1 MANGN
6 HSEQPKFPGLKAVI
20 HGNGAVAH
28 VMGHVCGG
36 VIGYPITP
44 STEISEIYESFRANG
59 GMNVWGKHPF
69 FFEPEG
75 EHSAQS
81 GALGAAMTG
90 GLYISNASSSQGI
103 LYGLESHYVTAGK
116 KVGGFV
122 LHIAAR
128 VVSKHSLNV
137 MAGHDDV
144 YSMVNSGYTILFGS
158 NPQEAAD
165 LAAISYKVSAQSLIA
180 VANAMDGFA
189 TSHMQSEALLPE
201 PELLA
206 SFLGNPEDRIACP
219 TLAQEMLFGAKG
231 RVFQLQ
237 QFIQKHRQDFDEAN
251 VGQLQA
257 HLSAHAEEIERDGE
271 GGTIGRTLEW
281 VPEALH
287 AKWGRQW
294 RHAAA
299 KGTRQRVPA
308 LVDPNNPGS
317 TGPVQNQPDFQ
328 AGAADHRTHF
338 AGAVPGFIRQAMEEY
353 SHLTGRS
360 YQPVRTYRSED
371 ADFVIVSM
379 GSVTDDCEAM
389 VDHLRNQGKR
399 VGSVSIKQFMPFP
412 ESDIVKALSGKR
424 AVTVLERSDATMLSE
439 LVGNALFKAVQ
450 NHKQPRHD
458 GIPALAEAPIICTG
472 IFGLGGHDLQ
482 PRHLA
487 AAFRNMEEGQNVPLF
502 YLGSRFFEDSQDQE
516 LIDLQKRLRQAY
528 PETVKMAFPTDP
540 NPHLLPQGAL
550 RVRFHSVGGYGT
562 IATGKLLTDI
572 LSGVME
578 LHSKSAP
585 KYGSE
590 KSGAPTNF
598 YLTLSPEPIKIT
610 NAELEDVEIV
620 LSPDH
625 KVFEHTNPLRGLCH
639 GGTFIMQSN
648 ESPLEV
654 WKRLPE
660 AARRRIREQEINF
673 YVVDAFAIAKENAPT
688 QDLQVRMMGIAFI
701 GAMCGNVAQVMG
713 RSSEEMLL
721 TKIQNQIQKKF
732 GGKGDKVVAS
742 NMAVIKR
749 GILSTRKV
757 EYNEPAFVAAAASAT
772 DAFRGP
778 GVAISASMVQR
789 GPGSNCAGMFDQGYF
804 GKTIVDPFKAGTIGE
819 SPIYPGAGLNI
830 PIATAAW
837 KDKGLFRL
845 DVPEFIPHLCTGC
858 MECAI
863 ACPDAAIPNTV
874 HEIHDLI
881 VSGISQLDIPPQQR
895 QALSDLVIPLS
906 NVVREMY
913 RKLPAKDPKP
923 FSEVVAD
930 AGFQMDIGMD
940 FGSSTTTR
948 ENFAKLVTVL
958 SQFQVAKTRP
968 FFDAMEKS
976 VPGSGGLYSVV
987 VDPWKCTGCLE
998 CVDVCGPH
1006 ALVEKVQTPEIVQRL
1021 EAGFTFLSRL
1031 PNTPNRFFNNALT
1044 PSGDTKRMM
1053 LDHKNYYALT
1063 GGHGACR
1070 GCGEVTAVRLVT
1082 GMNRALHSERYRR
1095 RIVQLEQLIRSV
1107 QEKLGQVNGD
1117 EARRQRLQHALRTM
1131 EKSLF
1136 NLESGPTGNGPA
1148 NAVFANATGCTSVY
1162 GSTFPFNPYTDP
1174 WVNSLFHDTAPLAKG
1189 IFEGLTQNVTSE
1201 FKAVRIAELELADAY
1216 DAKVHDKFFRYFG
1229 WEGFSHEERSLLPT
1243 VITLGGD
1250 GSQFDIGFGALSR
1263 LLTTR
1268 TPVKCMVVDT
1278 GTYSNTGGQASTS
1291 SFVGQDS
1298 DLARFGNLHLGKTES
1313 RKEFSLLA
1321 AFHPM
1326 VFVVQTSV
1334 GIQNHFMKNVLD
1346 LLNYQESPA
1355 LLTVYT
1361 PCQPEHGIG
1370 DNASTR
1376 RAREAVQSRLNPV
1389 FVHNPLAGETLAE
1402 RFSIEGNPDPD
1413 QDWSKTT
1420 IAFED
1425 AEGHPQI
1432 KEIPFTPADFAA
1444 REGRF
1449 KKHFRAVREEDELRE
1464 ISQYIALS
1472 KEAREGL
1479 TPFIWS
1485 TDKKNHLVKLAVAPA
1500 IVALTD
1506 DCLRNWR
1513 SLQTL
1518 SGMQLGQM
1526 AESHRKE
1533 MTLWKERYEHAV
1545 KDREQTMDAIA
1556 RGMSELASGARATA
1570 AGIVGSVLVGAGVVT
1585 AGESGGAGAGK
1596 GGAGKPLVEIVPE
1609 DAHKCTNCKK
1619 CYLDVGELFENVT
1632 IMHEGKSKEVS
1643 RVKQGVLST
1652 VELTPELIKK
1662 AERVANDCDAAII
1675 QFNRPA

>member
-90 GLYISNASSSQGI
+90 GLYVSNASSSQGI

-144 YSMVNSGYTILFGS
+144 YAMVNSGYTILFGS

-165 LAAISYKVSAQSLIA
+165 LAAISYKVSAQSLIP

-189 TSHMQSEALLPE
+189 TSHMQSEARLPE

-206 SFLGNPEDRIACP
+206 TFLGDPEERIPCP
-219 TLAQEMLFGAKG
+219 TMAQEMLFGAKG
-231 RVFQLQ
+231 RVFQLK
-237 QFIQKHRQDFDEAN
+237 QFIQRHRADFDEAA
-251 VGQLQA
+251 VAPLMA
-257 HLSAHAEEIERDGE
+257 HLDAQARDIEQDGE
-271 GGTIGRTLEW
+271 GTTIGATLEW
-281 VPEALH
+281 IPPSLQ
-287 AKWGRQW
+287 AKWSRQW
-294 RHAAA
+294 RHAHA

-308 LVDPNNPGS
+308 LIDPNNPGS

-328 AGAADHRTHF
+328 GGSADHRTHF
-338 AGAVPGFIRQAMEEY
+338 AGAVPGFIRRAMDDY
-353 SHLTGRS
+353 SRLTGRV
-360 YQPVRTYRSED
+360 YHPVRAYRNED
-371 ADFVIVSM
+371 ADYVIVSM

-389 VDHLRNQGKR
+389 VDHLRQQGKR

-412 ESDIVKALSGKR
+412 EGDVVKALSGKK
-424 AVTVLERSDATMLSE
+424 AVTVLERSDSTLLSE

-450 NHKQPRHD
+450 NHRQQRHD
-458 GIPALAEAPIICTG
+458 DIPPLAEAPTLCTG

-502 YLGSRFFEDSQDQE
+502 YLGSRFFEETQDQE
-516 LIDLQKRLRQAY
+516 LMDLQQQLRLAY
-528 PETVKMAFPTDP
+528 PETVRMSFPTDP

-572 LSGVME
+572 LAGVME

-610 NAELEDVEIV
+610 NAELEEVEIV

-625 KVFEHTNPLRGLCH
+625 KVFEHTNPLRGLAH

-648 ESPLEV
+648 ETPLEV
-654 WKRLPE
+654 WKGLPA
-660 AARRRIREQEINF
+660 AARRQIREKGVQF
-673 YVVDAFAIAKENAPT
+673 YVVDAFSIAKENAPT

-713 RSSEEMLL
+713 ASSEETLL

-732 GGKGDKVVAS
+732 GAKGDKVVAS

-749 GILSTRKV
+749 GILATRRV
-757 EYNEPAFVAAAASAT
+757 DYNEPAFAEAEA
-772 DAFRGP
+772 
-778 GVAISASMVQR
+778 GVANVTRGAGVAVSASMVQR
-789 GPGSNCAGMFDQGYF
+789 RPASNCAGMFDQDYF
-804 GKTIVDPFKAGTIGE
+804 GRTAVDPFKAGTISE
-819 SPIYPGAGLNI
+819 SPIYPGQGLHI

-845 DVPEFIPHLCTGC
+845 DVPIFVPHLCTGC

-881 VSGISQLDIPPQQR
+881 TTGIAQLDIPEPQR
-895 QALSDLVIPLS
+895 HALSDLVIPLS

-913 RKLPAKDPKP
+913 RKLPPKDPKS
-923 FSEVVAD
+923 FSDIVAD

-948 ENFAKLVTVL
+948 ENFSKLVAVL
-958 SQFQVAKTRP
+958 AKFHVAKTRP
-968 FFDAMEKS
+968 FFDAMEKA

-1006 ALVEKVQTPEIVQRL
+1006 ALVEKVQTPEIAHTL
-1021 EAGFTFLSRL
+1021 EEGLTFLSRL
-1031 PNTPNRFFNNALT
+1031 PNTPNRFFNTALT

-1095 RIVQLEQLIRSV
+1095 RILQLEQLIQAV
-1107 QEKLGQVNGD
+1107 KDKLGQLNGD
-1117 EARRQRLQHALRTM
+1117 QVRRQRLQESLRIM
-1131 EKSLF
+1131 ERSLF
-1136 NLESGPTGNGPA
+1136 HLESGPTGNGPA

-1189 IFEGLTQNVTSE
+1189 IFEGVAQSVARE
-1201 FKAVRIAELELADAY
+1201 FKAVRVAELELNDGY
-1216 DAKVHDKFFRYFG
+1216 DASVHDRYFKYFG
-1229 WEGFSHEERSLLPT
+1229 WENFSHEERALLPS
-1243 VITLGGD
+1243 VFTLGGD

-1263 LLTTR
+1263 LLSTR
-1268 TPVKCMVVDT
+1268 TPVKCLVVDT

-1291 SFVGQDS
+1291 SYIGQDS
-1298 DLARFGNLHLGKTES
+1298 DLSRFGQQHPGKAES

-1321 AFHPM
+1321 AFHPQ

-1334 GIQNHFMKNVLD
+1334 GIQNHFLKSVLE

-1402 RFSIEGNPDPD
+1402 RFSIEGNPDPS
-1413 QDWSKTT
+1413 QDWSQTT
-1420 IAFED
+1420 FTYD
-1425 AEGHPQI
+1425 DDEGHPQI
-1432 KEIPFTPADFAA
+1432 KQIPFTPADFAV

-1449 KKHFRAVREEDELRE
+1449 KKHFRPVRDEDELKE

-1472 KEAREGL
+1472 REAREGL
-1479 TPFIWS
+1479 TPFIWG
-1485 TDKKNHLVKLAVAPA
+1485 TDKKNHLTRLAVSPA
-1500 IVALTD
+1500 IVNLTD

-1533 MTLWKERYEHAV
+1533 MELWKQRYEQAV
-1545 KDREQTMDAIA
+1545 KEREESMDSIA
-1556 RGMSELASGARATA
+1556 RGMSELASGARAAA
-1570 AGIVGSVLVGAGVVT
+1570 AGIVGSVLAGAGVST
-1585 AGESGGAGAGK
+1585 AGDAATAAGSK
-1596 GGAGKPLVEIVPE
+1596 GTSAKPLVVIAPE

-1619 CYLDVGELFENVT
+1619 CYLDVGALFENVT

-1643 RVKQGVLST
+1643 RVKQGVLGSI
-1652 VELTPELIKK
+1652 ELTPDLIKK

>member
-6 HSEQPKFPGLKAVI
+6 TSEQPKFPGIKAVI

-59 GMNVWGKHPF
+59 GMNVWGRHPF

-81 GALGAAMTG
+81 GALGAAMMG
-90 GLYISNASSSQGI
+90 GLYVSNASSSQGI

-122 LHIAAR
+122 LHVAAR

-165 LAAISYKVSAQSLIA
+165 LAAISYKVSALSLVA

-189 TSHMQSEALLPE
+189 TSHMQSEVLLPE
-201 PELLA
+201 AKLLQT
-206 SFLGNPEDRIACP
+206 FLGDPEERIACP
-219 TLAQEMLFGAKG
+219 TVAQEMLFGAKG
-231 RVFQLQ
+231 RVHQLKS
-237 QFIQKHRQDFDEAN
+237 FIQKHRTDFDEAAFN
-251 VGQLQA
+251 QIMA
-257 HLSAHAEEIERDGE
+257 HLDAHAQDVERDDE

-281 VPEALH
+281 VPEPLQGR
-287 AKWGRQW
+287 WSRQW
-294 RHAAA
+294 RNAHR

-308 LVDPNNPGS
+308 LVDPNNPGT
-317 TGPVQNQPDFQ
+317 TGPAQNQPDFQ
-328 AGAADHRTHF
+328 AGSADHRTHF

-353 SHLTGRS
+353 SRLTGRV
-360 YQPVRTYRSED
+360 YTPVRCYRSDD
-371 ADFVIVSM
+371 AEFVIVSM
-379 GSVTDDCEAM
+379 GSVTDDVEAV
-389 VDHLRNQGKR
+389 VDHLRTRGQK

-412 ESDIVKALSGKR
+412 EAEIVDALRGKR
-424 AVTVLERSDATMLSE
+424 VVTVLERSDSTMLSE
-439 LVGNALFKAVQ
+439 LVANALFKAVQ
-450 NHKQPRHD
+450 NHRQPRHD
-458 GIPALAEAPIICTG
+458 HIPAISEAPILCTG

-482 PRHLA
+482 PRHLV
-487 AAFRNMEEGQNVPLF
+487 AAFRNMEEGQNIPLF
-502 YLGSRFFEDSQDQE
+502 YLGTRFFDESLDQE
-516 LIDLQKRLRQAY
+516 LVDLQQRLRMAY
-528 PETVKMAFPTDP
+528 PETSKMAFPTDA
-540 NPHLLPQGAL
+540 NPHLLPAGAL

-572 LSGVME
+572 LAGVME

-610 NAELEDVEIV
+610 NADLEDVEIV

-625 KVFEHTNPLRGLCH
+625 KVFEHTNPLRGLTE

-648 ESPLEV
+648 ESPLAV
-654 WKRLPE
+654 WKGLPT
-660 AARRRIREQEINF
+660 AARRLIRERSINF
-673 YVVDAFAIAKENAPT
+673 YVVDAFSIAKENAPT
-688 QDLQVRMMGIAFI
+688 QDLQIRMMGIAFI
-701 GAMCGNVAQVMG
+701 GAMCGNVAQVVG
-713 RSSEEMLL
+713 KSDEETLL

-757 EYNEPAFVAAAASAT
+757 EYNEPAFVEAESNLANVN
-772 DAFRGP
+772 RGP
-778 GVAISASMVQR
+778 GVAISAAMVQR
-789 GPGSNCAGMFDQGYF
+789 GPASGCSGMFDQNYF
-804 GKTIVDPFKAGTIGE
+804 AKTTTDPFKAGTIGE
-819 SPIYPGAGLNI
+819 SPVYPGQGLHI

-881 VSGISQLDIPPQQR
+881 NAGIAELEIPAPQKH
-895 QALSDLVIPLS
+895 ALSDLVIPLS
-906 NVVREMY
+906 NVVRETY
-913 RKLPAKDPKP
+913 RKLPAKDPKT

-948 ENFAKLVTVL
+948 ENFSKLVAVL
-958 SQFQVAKTRP
+958 AKFQVAKTRP

-976 VPGSGGLYSVV
+976 MSGSGGLYSVV

-998 CVDVCGPH
+998 CVDVCGPK
-1006 ALVEKVQTPEIVQRL
+1006 ALVERVQTPEIARKL
-1021 EAGFTFLSRL
+1021 EEGLTFLTHL
-1031 PNTPNRFFNNALT
+1031 PNTPARFFNNSLA
-1044 PSGDTKRMM
+1044 SGGDIKRMM

-1070 GCGEVTAVRLVT
+1070 GCGEVTAVRLFT

-1095 RIVQLEQLIRSV
+1095 RILQLEQLIASV
-1107 QEKLGQVNGD
+1107 SDKLSQINGD
-1117 EARRQRLQHALRTM
+1117 EPRRQRLQNAMRIM
-1131 EKSLF
+1131 ERSLF

-1148 NAVFANATGCTSVY
+1148 NAIFANATGCTSIY

-1174 WVNSLFHDTAPLAKG
+1174 WVNSLFHDTAPVAKG
-1189 IFEGLTQNVTSE
+1189 IFEGMSQHMALE
-1201 FKAVRIAELELADAY
+1201 FKAVRVAQLELQDSY
-1216 DAKVHDKFFRYFG
+1216 DPTVHDPFFKYFG
-1229 WEGFSHEERSLLPT
+1229 WEDFDHEERSLLPT
-1243 VITLGGD
+1243 VLTLGGD

-1263 LLTTR
+1263 LLATR
-1268 TPVKCMVVDT
+1268 TPIKCVVVDT

-1291 SFVGQDS
+1291 SYMGQDS
-1298 DLARFGNLHLGKTES
+1298 DLARFGHKHPGKTES
-1313 RKEFSLLA
+1313 RKELSLLA
-1321 AFHPM
+1321 AFHPN
-1326 VFVVQTSV
+1326 VYVVQTSV
-1334 GIQNHFMKNVLD
+1334 GIQNHFMKNVLE
-1346 LLNYQESPA
+1346 LLNHQETPA
-1355 LLTVYT
+1355 LLTIYT

-1376 RAREAVQSRLNPV
+1376 RAREAVQSRMNPV
-1389 FVHNPLAGETLAE
+1389 FVHNPLAGSSLAE
-1402 RFSIEGNPDPD
+1402 RFSIEGNPDPES
-1413 QDWSKTT
+1413 DWSKTT
-1420 IAFED
+1420 ITYED

-1432 KEIPFTPADFAA
+1432 KEIPFTAADFAA

-1449 KKHFRAVREEDELRE
+1449 KKHFNPVRDDDELRE
-1464 ISQYIALS
+1464 IATFIALS

-1485 TDKKNHLVKLAVAPA
+1485 TDKKNHLTRLAVSPA

-1506 DCLRNWR
+1506 DCLRHWR

-1518 SGMQLGQM
+1518 SGLQLGQM
-1526 AESHRKE
+1526 AESHRRE
-1533 MTLWKERYEHAV
+1533 MELWKDRYAQAVQER
-1545 KDREQTMDAIA
+1545 DQSMDSIA
-1556 RGMSELASGARATA
+1556 RGMSELASGARASA
-1570 AGIVGSVLVGAGVVT
+1570 AGIVGAALVGAGVLPAAEGAAA
-1585 AGESGGAGAGK
+1585 AGGK
-1596 GGAGKPLVEIVPE
+1596 GSGRPLVQIAEE
-1609 DAHKCTNCKK
+1609 DIFKCTNCKK
-1619 CYLDVGELFENVT
+1619 CYLDVGVLFENVT
-1632 IMHEGKSKEVS
+1632 IMHEGKSREVS
-1643 RVKQGVLST
+1643 RVKQGVLQT
-1652 VELTPELIKK
+1652 LELTPDLIKK

>member
-6 HSEQPKFPGLKAVI
+6 SSGEPRFPGLKAVI

-44 STEISEIYESFRANG
+44 STEISEIYESYRANG
-59 GMNVWGKHPF
+59 GMNVWGRHPF

-90 GLYISNASSSQGI
+90 GLYVSNASSSQGI

-144 YSMVNSGYTILFGS
+144 YAMVNSGYTILFGS

-165 LAAISYKVSAQSLIA
+165 LAAISYKVSALSLIP

-201 PELLA
+201 AQLLKTFVGDPE
-206 SFLGNPEDRIACP
+206 ERIPCP

-231 RVFQLQ
+231 RVVQLKS
-237 QFIQKHRQDFDEAN
+237 FLQKNRTDFTDAAF
-251 VGQLQA
+251 GQLMA
-257 HLSAHAEEIERDGE
+257 HLDANAHEVEQDNE

-281 VPEALH
+281 IPEPLQAR
-287 AKWGRQW
+287 WSRQW
-294 RHAAA
+294 RNAQP

-308 LVDPNNPGS
+308 LIDPNNPGS

-328 AGAADHRTHF
+328 AGSADHRSHF
-338 AGAVPGFIRQAMEEY
+338 ASAVPGFIRQAMEEY
-353 SHLTGRS
+353 SQLTGRS
-360 YQPVRTYRSED
+360 YTPVATYRNDD
-371 ADFVIVSM
+371 ADCVIVSM
-379 GSVTDDCEAM
+379 GSVTDDVEAV
-389 VDHLRNQGKR
+389 VDHLRNQGHR

-412 ESDIVKALSGKR
+412 EADIVTALQGKR
-424 AVTVLERSDATMLSE
+424 AVTVLERSDSTLLSE
-439 LVGNALFKAVQ
+439 LVANALFKAVQ

-458 GIPALAEAPIICTG
+458 GIPAIHEAPILCTG

-482 PRHLA
+482 PRHLV
-487 AAFRNMEEGQNVPLF
+487 AAFRNMEEGKNIPLF
-502 YLGSRFFEDSQDQE
+502 YLGSRFFEEAQDQE
-516 LIDLQKRLRQAY
+516 LIDLQQRLRQAY
-528 PETVKMAFPTDP
+528 PETTRMSFATET
-540 NPHLLPQGAL
+540 NPHLLPSGAL

-610 NAELEDVEIV
+610 NAELEEVEIV

-625 KVFEHTNPLRGLCH
+625 KVFEHTNPLRGLTD

-648 ESPLEV
+648 ETPLDV
-654 WKRLPE
+654 WKGLP
-660 AARRRIREQEINF
+660 ASARRVIREKGINF
-673 YVVDAFAIAKENAPT
+673 HVVDAFSIAKENAPT

-701 GAMCGNVAQVMG
+701 GAMCGNVSQVVG
-713 RSSEEMLL
+713 RSTEETLL

-757 EYNEPAFVAAAASAT
+757 EYNEPAFVEAEGQQAQSS
-772 DAFRGP
+772 RGP
-778 GVAISASMVQR
+778 GVAISAAMVQR
-789 GPGSNCAGMFDQGYF
+789 GPASGCAGMFDQNYF
-804 GKTIVDPFKAGTIGE
+804 TKTAADPIKAGTIGE
-819 SPIYPGAGLNI
+819 SPVFPGQGLHI

-845 DVPEFIPHLCTGC
+845 DVPEYIPHLCTGC

-881 VSGISQLDIPPQQR
+881 NAGIAELPIPPQQKH
-895 QALSDLVIPLS
+895 ALSDLVIPLA
-906 NVVREMY
+906 NVVREIY

-923 FSEVVAD
+923 FSEAVAD

-948 ENFAKLVTVL
+948 ENFSKLVTVL
-958 SQFQVAKTRP
+958 SRFQVAKTRP
-968 FFDAMEKS
+968 FFDAMEKG
-976 VPGSGGLYSVV
+976 VPGSGGLYSVA

-998 CVDVCGPH
+998 CVDVCGPK
-1006 ALVEKVQTPEIVQRL
+1006 ALVERVQTPDLARRL
-1021 EAGFTFLSRL
+1021 EESFTFLSRL
-1031 PNTPNRFFNNALT
+1031 PNTPNRFFNNALGAG
-1044 PSGDTKRMM
+1044 GDTKRLM

-1070 GCGEVTAVRLVT
+1070 GCGEVTAVRLFT
-1082 GMNRALHSERYRR
+1082 GMNRALHSERHRR
-1095 RIVQLEQLIRSV
+1095 RLSHLEQLLAQV
-1107 QEKLGQVNGD
+1107 KEKLSQLDGD
-1117 EARRQRLQHALRTM
+1117 ENRRRRLHAVVPVIER
-1131 EKSLF
+1131 SLF

-1189 IFEGLTQNVTSE
+1189 IFEGLSQNMAQE
-1201 FKAVRIAELELADAY
+1201 FKAVRVARLEIEDSY
-1216 DAKVHDKFFRYFG
+1216 DPAVHDGFFKYFG
-1229 WEGFSHEERSLLPT
+1229 WEDFDHEERSLLPT
-1243 VITLGGD
+1243 VLTLGGD

-1263 LLTTR
+1263 LLATR
-1268 TPVKCMVVDT
+1268 TPIKCVIVDT
-1278 GTYSNTGGQASTS
+1278 GVYSNTGGQASTS
-1291 SFVGQDS
+1291 SYMGQDS
-1298 DLARFGNLHLGKTES
+1298 DLARHGKKHGGKTES
-1313 RKEFSLLA
+1313 RKELGLLA
-1321 AFHPM
+1321 AFHPH

-1334 GIQNHFMKNVLD
+1334 GIQNHFLKNVLD
-1346 LLNYQESPA
+1346 LLNHQETPA

-1376 RAREAVQSRLNPV
+1376 RAREAVQSRMHPV
-1389 FVHNPLAGETLAE
+1389 FVHHPLAGNSLSE
-1402 RFSIEGNPDPD
+1402 RFSIEGNPDPES
-1413 QDWSKTT
+1413 DWSKTT
-1420 IAFED
+1420 IAYDD

-1432 KEIPFTPADFAA
+1432 KEIPFTPADFAVK
-1444 REGRF
+1444 EGRF
-1449 KKHFRAVREEDELRE
+1449 KKHFTPVRDDDELRE
-1464 ISQYIALS
+1464 IAPYIALS
-1472 KEAREGL
+1472 PEAREGL
-1479 TPFIWS
+1479 TPFVWS
-1485 TDKKNHLVKLAVAPA
+1485 TDKKNHLVKLAVSPA
-1500 IVALTD
+1500 IVAMTD
-1506 DCLRNWR
+1506 DCLRHWR
-1513 SLQTL
+1513 TLQTL

-1526 AESHRKE
+1526 AESHRRE
-1533 MTLWKERYEHAV
+1533 MELWKERYAQAV
-1545 KDREQTMDAIA
+1545 KEREQSMDSIA
-1556 RGMSELASGARATA
+1556 RGMSELASGARARA
-1570 AGIVGSVLVGAGVVT
+1570 AGIVGAALVGAGVLPAAEGSAA
-1585 AGESGGAGAGK
+1585 AGGK
-1596 GGAGKPLVEIVPE
+1596 GSGKPLVMIAEE
-1609 DAHKCTNCKK
+1609 DIYKCSNCKK
-1619 CYLDVGELFENVT
+1619 CYLDVSTLFENVT

-1643 RVKQGVLST
+1643 RVKQGVLQT
-1652 VELTPELIKK
+1652 LELTPELIKK

>member
-6 HSEQPKFPGLKAVI
+6 LSEQPQFPGIETVI

-44 STEISEIYESFRANG
+44 STEISEIYESYRANG

-81 GALGAAMTG
+81 GALGAALTG
-90 GLYISNASSSQGI
+90 GLYTSNASSSQGI

-165 LAAISYKVSAQSLIA
+165 LAAISYKVSALSLVA
-180 VANAMDGFA
+180 VANAMDGFS

-201 PELLA
+201 AELLRT
-206 SFLGNPEDRIACP
+206 FLGDPGERIPCP

-231 RVFQLQ
+231 RVHQLKS
-237 QFIQKHRQDFDEAN
+237 FLQKNRADFDGAAFDHII
-251 VGQLQA
+251 A
-257 HLSAHAEEIERDGE
+257 HLDGNASDVE
-271 GGTIGRTLEW
+271 KDNNGETIGRTLEW
-281 VPEALH
+281 VPESLH

-294 RHAAA
+294 RNAHQ

-308 LVDPNNPGS
+308 LVDHNNPGS
-317 TGPVQNQPDFQ
+317 TGPAQNQPDFQ

-353 SHLTGRS
+353 SKLTGRV
-360 YQPVRTYRSED
+360 YKPVRTYYSED
-371 ADFVIVSM
+371 ADFVILSM
-379 GSVTDDCEAM
+379 GSVTDDVEAM
-389 VDHLRNQGKR
+389 VDHLRLQGRK

-412 ESDIVKALSGKR
+412 EAEIVEALRGKKV
-424 AVTVLERSDATMLSE
+424 VTVLERSDSTMLSE
-439 LVGNALFKAVQ
+439 MVANSLFKAVQ
-450 NHKQPRHD
+450 NQKQHRHD
-458 GIPALAEAPIICTG
+458 KLPVLHDAPILCTG

-482 PRHLA
+482 PRHLVS
-487 AAFRNMEEGQNVPLF
+487 AFRNMEEGNNVPLF
-502 YLGSRFFEDSQDQE
+502 YLGSRFFGDSQDQE
-516 LIDLQKRLRQAY
+516 LVDLQRRLREAY
-528 PETVKMAFPTDP
+528 PETVKMAFANDP
-540 NPHLLPQGAL
+540 NPHMLPQGAL

-572 LSGVME
+572 LAGVLE

-610 NAELEDVEIV
+610 NADLEDVEIV

-625 KVFEHTNPLRGLCH
+625 KVFEHTNPLRGLAQ

-654 WKRLPE
+654 WKGLPE
-660 AARRRIREQEINF
+660 AARRVLRERGVNF
-673 YVVDAFAIAKENAPT
+673 YVVDAFGIAKENAPT
-688 QDLQVRMMGIAFI
+688 LDLQIRMMGIAFI
-701 GAMCGNVAQVMG
+701 GALCGNVSQVIG
-713 RSSEEMLL
+713 KSSEELLL

-742 NMAVIKR
+742 NMSVIKR

-757 EYNEPAFVAAAASAT
+757 EYNEQAFV
-772 DAFRGP
+772 DAEAILANVVRGP
-778 GVAISASMVQR
+778 GVAISASMAQR
-789 GPGSNCAGMFDQGYF
+789 TPSSSCSGVFDQSYF
-804 GKTIVDPFKAGTIGE
+804 EKTTTDPFKAGTIGE
-819 SPIYPGAGLNI
+819 SPIYPGQGMHI
-830 PIATAAW
+830 PIATAVW

-845 DVPEFIPHLCTGC
+845 DVPEYIAHLCTGC
-858 MECAI
+858 MECAV

-881 VSGISQLDIPPQQR
+881 RAGIAGLAIPQQ
-895 QALSDLVIPLS
+895 QQAALSDLVIPLS
-906 NVVREMY
+906 NVVREIY
-913 RKLPAKDPKP
+913 RKLPPKDSKS

-948 ENFAKLVTVL
+948 ENFSKLVDVL
-958 SQFQVAKTRP
+958 GKFQVARTRP

-976 VPGSGGLYSVV
+976 MPGSGGLYSVV

-998 CVDVCGPH
+998 CVDVCGAG
-1006 ALVEKVQTPEIVQRL
+1006 ALVEKSQTRELGRKL
-1021 EAGFTFLSRL
+1021 EESFTFLSHL
-1031 PNTPNRFFNNALT
+1031 PNTPTRFFSAALT

-1070 GCGEVTAVRLVT
+1070 GCGEVTAVRLFT

-1095 RIVQLEQLIRSV
+1095 RVQQLEQLMAAAH
-1107 QEKLGQVNGD
+1107 EKMAQINGD
-1117 EARRQRLQHALRTM
+1117 EARRQRLQGALKVM
-1131 EKSLF
+1131 EKSLY
-1136 NLESGPTGNGPA
+1136 NYESGPTGNGPA
-1148 NAVFANATGCTSVY
+1148 NAIFANATGCTSIY

-1189 IFEGLTQNVTSE
+1189 IFEGLTQNMSPE
-1201 FKAVRIAELELADAY
+1201 FRAVRVAQLEVQDGY
-1216 DAKVHDKFFRYFG
+1216 DPAVHDEFFKYFG
-1229 WEGFSHEERSLLPT
+1229 WEDFSHEERALLPT
-1243 VITLGGD
+1243 VLTLGGD

-1263 LLTTR
+1263 ILATQ
-1268 TPVKCMVVDT
+1268 TPIKCVVVDT

-1298 DLARFGNLHLGKTES
+1298 DLARIGSKHLGKTDT
-1313 RKEFSLLA
+1313 RKELSLLA
-1321 AFHPM
+1321 AFHPR
-1326 VFVVQTSV
+1326 VYVVQTSV
-1334 GIQNHFMKNVLD
+1334 GIQNHFLKNVLD

-1355 LLTVYT
+1355 LLTIYT

-1370 DNASTR
+1370 DNAATR
-1376 RAREAVQSRLNPV
+1376 RAREAVQSRINPV
-1389 FVHNPLAGETLAE
+1389 FVHNPMNGNTLAE

-1413 QDWSKTT
+1413 SDWTKTT
-1420 IAFED
+1420 IQYED

-1449 KKHFRAVREEDELRE
+1449 KKHFSPVRSDDELRE
-1464 ISQYIALS
+1464 ISQYVLLS
-1472 KEAREGL
+1472 KDAREGL
-1479 TPFIWS
+1479 TPFIWT
-1485 TDKKNHLVKLAVAPA
+1485 TDKKNHLIRMAISPA

-1506 DCLRNWR
+1506 DCLKNWR

-1526 AESHRKE
+1526 AESHRQE
-1533 MTLWKERYEHAV
+1533 MELWKKRYEQAV
-1545 KDREQTMDAIA
+1545 SDKEQSMDAIA
-1556 RGMSELASGARATA
+1556 RGMSELASGARASA
-1570 AGIVGSVLVGAGVVT
+1570 AGIVGAALVGAGVVS
-1585 AGESGGAGAGK
+1585 AAVESGAK
-1596 GGAGKPLVEIVPE
+1596 GGSGAGKPLVIIADE
-1609 DAHKCTNCKK
+1609 DTYKCTNCKK
-1619 CYLDVGELFENVT
+1619 CYLDVSVLFENVT
-1632 IMHEGKSKEVS
+1632 IMHEGKSREVS
-1643 RVKQGVLST
+1643 RVKQGVLKS
-1652 VELTPELIKK
+1652 VELTPDLIKK

-1675 QFNRPA
+1675 QFNRPS

>member
-6 HSEQPKFPGLKAVI
+6 SSEQPKFPGIKAVI

-44 STEISEIYESFRANG
+44 STEISEIYESYRANG

-81 GALGAAMTG
+81 GALGAALMG
-90 GLYISNASSSQGI
+90 GLYTSNASSSQGI

-116 KVGGFV
+116 KIGGFV

-128 VVSKHSLNV
+128 VVSKHALNV

-165 LAAISYKVSAQSLIA
+165 LAAISYKVSAMSLIP

-201 PELLA
+201 AQLLQG
-206 SFLGNPEDRIACP
+206 FLGDPEERIPCP

-231 RVFQLQ
+231 RVHQLT
-237 QFIQKHRQDFDEAN
+237 QFVHKNRSDFDETALGNLLNHLAAN
-251 VGQLQA
+251 AQN
-257 HLSAHAEEIERDGE
+257 IEKDNA
-271 GGTIGRTLEW
+271 GGTIGSTLEW
-281 VPEALH
+281 VPTALH
-287 AKWGRQW
+287 AKWSRQW
-294 RHAAA
+294 RNAHQ
-299 KGTRQRVPA
+299 KGTRARVPA

-328 AGAADHRTHF
+328 GGCADHRTHF
-338 AGAVPGFIRQAMEEY
+338 AGSVPGFIRQAMDEY
-353 SHLTGRS
+353 SQLTGRS
-360 YQPVRTYRSED
+360 YKPVRTYRSED
-371 ADFVIVSM
+371 AEYVVVSM

-389 VDHLRNQGKR
+389 VDHLRSQGKK

-412 ESDIVKALSGKR
+412 EADIVAALGGKKV
-424 AVTVLERSDATMLSE
+424 VTVLERSDSTMLSE
-439 LVGNALFKAVQ
+439 LVANALFKSVQ
-450 NHKQPRHD
+450 NHRQPRHD
-458 GIPALAEAPIICTG
+458 GIAPMAEAPIVCTG

-482 PRHLA
+482 PRHLV
-487 AAFRNMEEGQNVPLF
+487 AAFRNMEEGTNIPLY
-502 YLGSRFFEDSQDQE
+502 YLGSRFFDDTQDQE
-516 LIDLQKRLRQAY
+516 LMDLQQRLRQAY
-528 PETVKMAFPTDP
+528 PETVKMAFPTDS
-540 NPHLLPQGAL
+540 NPHLLPPGAL

-572 LSGVME
+572 LAGVME

-625 KVFEHTNPLRGLCH
+625 KVFEHTNPLRGLLR

-648 ESPLEV
+648 EAPLEV
-654 WKRLPE
+654 WKRLPA
-660 AARRRIREQEINF
+660 AARKAIRDNDIHF
-673 YVVDAFAIAKENAPT
+673 YVVDAFSIAKENAPT

-701 GAMCGNVAQVMG
+701 GAMCGNVSQVVG
-713 RSSEEMLL
+713 RSSEEALL

-742 NMAVIKR
+742 NMSVIKR

-757 EYNEPAFVAAAASAT
+757 EYNDPTFIAAESGLNET
-772 DAFRGP
+772 QSGM
-778 GVAISASMVQR
+778 GVAVSASMVQR
-789 GPGSNCAGMFDQGYF
+789 ETSSNYAGAFDQNYYA
-804 GKTIVDPFKAGTIGE
+804 KTTFDPFKAGTIGE
-819 SPIYPGAGLNI
+819 SPVYPGQGLHI

-845 DVPEFIPHLCTGC
+845 DVPEFVFHLCTGC
-858 MECAI
+858 MECAV

-881 VSGISQLDIPPQQR
+881 TAGISELNIPSQQ
-895 QALSDLVIPLS
+895 QHALMELVIPLS
-906 NVVREMY
+906 NVVRELY

-923 FSEVVAD
+923 FSEVVAE

-940 FGSSTTTR
+940 FGTSTTIR
-948 ENFAKLVTVL
+948 ENFSKLVADL
-958 SQFQVAKTRP
+958 AKFQVAKTRP
-968 FFDAMEKS
+968 FFDAQEKA

-998 CVDVCGPH
+998 CVDVCGPG
-1006 ALVEKVQTPEIVQRL
+1006 ALVEKVQTRELAVRL
-1021 EAGFTFLSRL
+1021 EEGFTFLSRL
-1031 PNTPNRFFNNALT
+1031 PNTPARFFNNALT

-1070 GCGEVTAVRLVT
+1070 GCGEVTAVRLFT

-1095 RIVQLEQLIRSV
+1095 RIVQLEQLIKAV
-1107 QEKLGQVNGD
+1107 NDKLSQLNGD
-1117 EARRQRLQHALRTM
+1117 EPRRLRLQSALQIM
-1131 EKSLF
+1131 EKSLY
-1136 NLESGPTGNGPA
+1136 NYESGPTGHGPA
-1148 NAVFANATGCTSVY
+1148 NAIIANATGCTSVY
-1162 GSTFPFNPYTDP
+1162 GSTSPFNPYTDP

-1189 IFEGLTQNVTSE
+1189 IFEGLAQHVAQE
-1201 FKAVRIAELELADAY
+1201 FKAVRVAELELRDAY
-1216 DAKVHDKFFRYFG
+1216 DKSHDEFFKYFD
-1229 WEGFSHEERSLLPT
+1229 WANFDHEERSLLPT
-1243 VITLGGD
+1243 VFTLGGD
-1250 GSQFDIGFGALSR
+1250 GSQFDIGYGALSR
-1263 LLTTR
+1263 LLATR
-1268 TPVKCMVVDT
+1268 TPIKFFVVDT

-1291 SFVGQDS
+1291 SFMGQDS
-1298 DLARFGNLHLGKTES
+1298 DLARHGRKHSGKTET

-1326 VFVVQTSV
+1326 VYVVQTSV
-1334 GIQNHFMKNVLD
+1334 GVQNHFLKNVLD

-1370 DNASTR
+1370 DNAATR
-1376 RAREAVQSRLNPV
+1376 RAREAVQSRVNPV

-1413 QDWSKTT
+1413 SDWSKTS
-1420 IAFED
+1420 IAYED
-1425 AEGHPQI
+1425 AEGHPGI

-1444 REGRF
+1444 KEGRF
-1449 KKHFRAVREEDELRE
+1449 KKHFTPVRSDDELRE
-1464 ISQYIALS
+1464 ISQFIALS

-1485 TDKKNHLVKLAVAPA
+1485 TDKKNHLIRLAVSPE
-1500 IVALTD
+1500 IVAMTD
-1506 DCLRNWR
+1506 DCLKNWR
-1513 SLQTL
+1513 TLQTL

-1526 AESHRKE
+1526 IESHRQE
-1533 MTLWKERYEHAV
+1533 MELWKDRYEQAV
-1545 KDREQTMDAIA
+1545 KEREQTMDSIA
-1556 RGMSELASGARATA
+1556 RGMSELASGARASA
-1570 AGIVGSVLVGAGVVT
+1570 AGIVGAALVGAGVI
-1585 AGESGGAGAGK
+1585 SGGETGAK
-1596 GGAGKPLVEIVPE
+1596 GGSAGSGKPLVVIDEA
-1609 DAHKCTNCKK
+1609 DTYKCTNCKK
-1619 CYLDVGELFENVT
+1619 CYLDVSVLFEGVT
-1632 IMHEGKSKEVS
+1632 IMHEGKSREVS
-1643 RVKQGVLST
+1643 RVKQGVLKS
-1652 VELTPELIKK
+1652 VELTPDLVKK

-1675 QFNRPA
+1675 QFNRPV

>member
-6 HSEQPKFPGLKAVI
+6 LSGQPKFPGIKAVI

-44 STEISEIYESFRANG
+44 STEISEIYESYRADG

-90 GLYISNASSSQGI
+90 GLYTSNASSSQGI

-122 LHIAAR
+122 LHVAAR

-165 LAAISYKVSAQSLIA
+165 LAAISYKVSALSLIA

-201 PELLA
+201 PQLLQT
-206 SFLGNPEDRIACP
+206 FLGDPEERIPCP

-231 RVFQLQ
+231 RVYQLKSFVQ
-237 QFIQKHRQDFDEAN
+237 RNRTDFDETAL
-251 VGQLQA
+251 GHLLA
-257 HLSAHAEEIERDGE
+257 HLDAQASDIEKDND

-281 VPEALH
+281 IPEPLH

-294 RHAAA
+294 RNAHQ

-308 LVDPNNPGS
+308 LVDHHNPGS

-328 AGAADHRTHF
+328 GGCADHRTHF

-353 SHLTGRS
+353 SQLTGRV
-360 YQPVRTYRSED
+360 YTPVRTYRSED
-371 ADFVIVSM
+371 ADWVVVSM

-389 VDHLRNQGKR
+389 VDHLRSQGRK
-399 VGSVSIKQFMPFP
+399 VGSVSLKQFMPFP
-412 ESDIVKALSGKR
+412 EAEIVAALQGKR
-424 AVTVLERSDATMLSE
+424 AVTVLERSDSTMLSE
-439 LVGNALFKAVQ
+439 FVANALFKAVQ
-450 NHKQPRHD
+450 NHRQPRHD
-458 GIPALAEAPIICTG
+458 GIPSLAEAPTLCTG

-482 PRHLA
+482 PRHLV
-487 AAFRNMEEGQNVPLF
+487 AAFSNMEEGNNIPLF

-516 LIDLQKRLRQAY
+516 LIDLQQRLRQAY
-528 PETVKMAFPTDP
+528 PETVKMAFATDP
-540 NPHLLPQGAL
+540 NPHLLPHGAL

-572 LSGVME
+572 LAGVME

-598 YLTLSPEPIKIT
+598 YITLSPEPIKIT

-625 KVFEHTNPLRGLCH
+625 KVFEHTNPLRGLIE

-654 WKRLPE
+654 WKGLP
-660 AARRRIREQEINF
+660 ATARRLIRERGINF
-673 YVVDAFAIAKENAPT
+673 YVVDAFSIAKENAPT

-701 GAMCGNVAQVMG
+701 GAMCGNVSQVVG
-713 RSSEEMLL
+713 KSSEELLL

-742 NMAVIKR
+742 NMSVIKR

-757 EYNEPAFVAAAASAT
+757 EYNDPAFVEAESGLIGGH
-772 DAFRGP
+772 RGP
-778 GVAISASMVQR
+778 GVAISASMAQR
-789 GPGSNCAGMFDQGYF
+789 NPSSSCSGLFDANYYA
-804 GKTIVDPFKAGTIGE
+804 KTTSDPLKAGTIGE
-819 SPIYPGAGLNI
+819 SPVYPGHGLHI

-845 DVPEFIPHLCTGC
+845 DVPDFVAHLCTGC
-858 MECAI
+858 MECAV

-874 HEIHDLI
+874 HEIHDLLTT
-881 VSGISQLDIPPQQR
+881 GIAQLDVPPQQ
-895 QALSDLVIPLS
+895 QHALSDLVIPLS
-906 NVVREMY
+906 NVVREIY
-913 RKLPAKDPKP
+913 RKLPSKDPKP

-940 FGSSTTTR
+940 FGTSTTIR
-948 ENFAKLVTVL
+948 ENFSKLVDLL
-958 SQFQVAKTRP
+958 SKFQVAKTRP
-968 FFDAMEKS
+968 FFDSMEKTM
-976 VPGSGGLYSVV
+976 PGSGGLYSVA

-998 CVDVCGPH
+998 CVDVCGPG
-1006 ALVEKVQTPEIVQRL
+1006 ALVEKVQTRELARKL
-1021 EAGFTFLSRL
+1021 EEGFTFLSRL
-1031 PNTPNRFFNNALT
+1031 PNTPSRFFSNALT

-1053 LDHKNYYALT
+1053 LDHRNYYALT

-1070 GCGEVTAVRLVT
+1070 GCGEVTAVRLFT
-1082 GMNRALHSERYRR
+1082 GMNRALHSERYRQ
-1095 RIVQLEQLIRSV
+1095 RIVQLEQLIQAV
-1107 QEKLGQVNGD
+1107 NEKLSQLDGEPV
-1117 EARRQRLQHALRTM
+1117 RRQRLQNALRVM
-1131 EKSLF
+1131 EKSLYNF
-1136 NLESGPTGNGPA
+1136 ESGPTGNGPA
-1148 NAVFANATGCTSVY
+1148 NAIIANATGCTSVY
-1162 GSTFPFNPYTDP
+1162 GSTSPFNPYTDP
-1174 WVNSLFHDTAPLAKG
+1174 WVNSLFHDTAPVAKG
-1189 IFEGLTQNVTSE
+1189 IFEGLAQGVAQE
-1201 FKAVRIAELELADAY
+1201 YKAVRVAQLELADGY
-1216 DAKVHDKFFRYFG
+1216 DAAQEEFLKYFG
-1229 WEGFSHEERSLLPT
+1229 WTDFSHEEKALLPT
-1243 VITLGGD
+1243 VMTLGGD

-1263 LLTTR
+1263 ILTTQ
-1268 TPVKCMVVDT
+1268 TPLKCMVVDT
-1278 GTYSNTGGQASTS
+1278 GAYSNTGGQASTS

-1298 DLARFGNLHLGKTES
+1298 DLARHGRRHPGKTET

-1321 AFHPM
+1321 AFHPK
-1326 VFVVQTSV
+1326 VYVVQTSV
-1334 GIQNHFMKNVLD
+1334 GVQNHFLKSILD

-1376 RAREAVQSRLNPV
+1376 RAREAVQSRMNPV
-1389 FVHNPLAGETLAE
+1389 FVHNPLAGDTLAE
-1402 RFSIEGNPDPD
+1402 RFSIEGNPDPSS
-1413 QDWSKTT
+1413 DWSKTT
-1420 IAFED
+1420 ISYED
-1425 AEGHPQI
+1425 VEGHPQI

-1449 KKHFRAVREEDELRE
+1449 KKHFTPVRSDDELRE
-1464 ISQYIALS
+1464 ISEYIALS
-1472 KEAREGL
+1472 REAREGL
-1479 TPFIWS
+1479 TPFIWT
-1485 TDKKNHLVKLAVAPA
+1485 TDKKNHLARLAVSTQM
-1500 IVALTD
+1500 VSLTD

-1518 SGMQLGQM
+1518 SGLQLGQM
-1526 AESHRKE
+1526 AESHRRE
-1533 MTLWKERYEHAV
+1533 MGLWKERYEQAV
-1545 KDREQTMDAIA
+1545 KDREQSMDSIA
-1556 RGMSELASGARATA
+1556 RGMSELASGARASA
-1570 AGIVGSVLVGAGVVT
+1570 AGIVGAALVGAGVLP
-1585 AGESGGAGAGK
+1585 AEAGAKGEGK
-1596 GGAGKPLVEIVPE
+1596 GSGKPLVVIA
-1609 DAHKCTNCKK
+1609 DADMSKCTNCKK
-1619 CYLDVGELFENVT
+1619 CYLDVSALFENVT

-1643 RVKQGVLST
+1643 RVKQGVLKT
-1652 VELTPELIKK
+1652 VELTPDLVKK